1 MDSSRTQKSALLST
15 LEVQFWSE
23 QLLDIA
29 KRLTSD
35 IAYGNDRSQVKIAPV
50 GQKIRFGLCFGPL
63 YDHLGH
69 LKGPKWY
76 LIDPMTS
83 QHLELTFFPLMVS

>member
-1 MDSSRTQKSALLST
+1 MDSSRTQKSTLLST
-15 LEVQFWSE
+15 LVVQFWSE

-50 GQKIRFGLCFGPL
+50 GQDIRFGLCFGPS
-63 YDHLGH
+63 YAHIGYS
-69 LKGPKWY
+69 KGPNWY
-76 LIDPMTS
+76 LMDSMTS
-83 QHLELTFFPLMVS
+83 QEL